1 MTYVHSGKCS
11 GSPKE
16 YTRNSSTEVCCAFR
30 GWPLPRIIWRK
41 NKPDAKRIV
50 NGSDGFSLSEKLEG
64 NDTLRSFLSIS
75 RSMEKHEGEY
85 ECIAE
90 NSMPGWPSPEPVIF
104 ELSLQC
110 ELRPEGAGHS
120 L

>member
-1 MTYVHSGKCS
+1 MTYVDSGTCS
-11 GSPKE
+11 GTPKY

-30 GWPLPRIIWRK
+30 GWPLPSIIWRK

-64 NDTLRSFLSIS
+64 KDTLRSFLRIS
-75 RSMEKHEGEY
+75 KFREKHEGEY

-90 NSMPGWPSPEPVIF
+90 NGIPGWSSPEPIIF
-104 ELSLQC
+104 ELSLEC
-110 ELRPEGAGHS
+110 EWGLEGAGHS